1 MKPPVPIQKKV
12 PGSPLSRKK
21 SVRVIAILLV
31 IVIIGVI
38 AAVFLGQSPSGSS
51 AATTP
56 AGSSAATS
64 PVVVKNTISPAVSQA
79 GGQPNTQ
86 PAVATPVSPVDFDI
100 GVGSQEKCGLTCRQL
115 TPSITNT
122 GYDTAHNV
130 CITLT
135 MSNGGGDPIYLNSG
149 PSFRKCIGD
158 IASGESKSESI
169 VIDADCGFLASKCI
183 RQTLILKTVVTCDEV
198 TVQFPDQNIVV

>member
-38 AAVFLGQSPSGSS
+38 AAVFLGQSPS
-51 AATTP
+51 
-56 AGSSAATS
+56 GSSAATS